1 MGTGMRKWEE
11 FKLILWFLAGAMGQV
26 SLEKGNTTGVV
37 GWEMREDPDCG
48 SIRAALSRRHLP
60 Q

>member
-1 MGTGMRKWEE
+1 MRKWEE

-26 SLEKGNTTGVV
+26 SLEKGNTTGGI

-48 SIRAALSRRHLP
+48 SVRAALSRRHLP